1 MSFSL
6 PHAARG
12 LCLTLA
18 LFALPAGSALA
29 APAQQISG
37 PTSYD
42 FGTINV
48 DQGGSYQDLWF
59 QNNSDHEAYVD
70 GAEISGPDAAAFR
83 INNDGCRNQ
92 GTLWS
97 GNSCSI
103 QVVYDPSDGED
114 HDATLVLRAVDSA
127 DMVGQDYSVALTG
140 RGGVLQV
147 TASPDPLDFGTV
159 EVGESAIRSVTLN
172 NTGNQLFQSMV
183 AIPVGG
189 DVGAFRVLEDGCSM
203 VMLAPGIGCKMTLR
217 FEPYVADNFEAKL
230 AIIGQGNP
238 TLVTLRGVGREA
250 AAVGTVAHLVKNAR
264 PAKKAA
270 PKKTAAK
277 KAAPKKAARVAFNWR
292 RGMPAPYS
300 RHRVDLG
307 VAHCKGAPSCRV
319 TVRAWFVT
327 RAGSAATR
335 TTRVQQT
342 TWRLASGSRVSV
354 KLPQLPKNSLR
365 RLVVGLQ
372 THASGLPKGVQ
383 RLNVRLID
391 GVRRGGAVFAAPAK
405 R

>member
-1 MSFSL
+1 MSLSL

-12 LCLTLA
+12 LCLALA

-29 APAQQISG
+29 APAEQMSG
-37 PTSYD
+37 PSSYD

-48 DQGGSYQDLWF
+48 DQGGSYQELWF

-70 GAEISGPDAAAFR
+70 GAQISGPDAAAFR
-83 INNDGCRNQ
+83 VNNDGCRNQ

-97 GNSCSI
+97 GNSCSV
-103 QVVYDPSDGED
+103 QVVYDPSDGEN
-114 HDATLVLRAVDSA
+114 HDATLVLRTVDSA
-127 DMVGQDYSVALTG
+127 DMSSHDYSVALTG

-147 TASPDPLDFGTV
+147 TASPAPLDFGTV
-159 EVGESAIRSVTLN
+159 EVGESAIRSVTLS

-203 VMLAPGIGCKMTLR
+203 VMLSPGIGCKMTLR
-217 FEPYVADNFEAKL
+217 FEPYVVDNFEAKL

-238 TLVTLRGVGREA
+238 TLVTLRGVGRA
-250 AAVGTVAHLVKNAR
+250 AAAETVGQLVKSSGT
-264 PAKKAA
+264 KKKGAS
-270 PKKTAAK
+270 K

-300 RHRVDLG
+300 RNRVDLG

-327 RAGSAATR
+327 RGGSAATR
-335 TTRVQQT
+335 TTRVQQA
-342 TWRLASGSRVSV
+342 TWRLTNGSPVSV
-354 KLPQLPKNSLR
+354 KLPRLPKNSLQ

-391 GVRRGGAVFAAPAK
+391 GVRRGGAVFATPAK